1 VFDAA
6 DADYLANH
14 LYTQTLGA
22 VHMARMGLIVSGDTP
37 GHPVVHHADIDTVR
51 STAITATLA
60 TAVGRKAL
68 TAPRKSP
75 TPKARSRRTTSLRT
89 AGEST

>member
-1 VFDAA
+1 VDT
-6 DADYLANH
+6 DYLANH

-22 VHMARMGLIVSGDTP
+22 MHMARMGLIVSSNSP

-68 TAPRKSP
+68 TSTRRS
-75 TPKARSRRTTSLRT
+75 TSRR
-89 AGEST
+89 AGENP